1 MNFLNILPYKD
12 MYFLQMDLCCIV
24 LLLFLLI
31 KWAKQ
36 KKDISTGSTL
46 IRLTIAASVIFCA
59 SDAIA
64 GVLEDYVFQG
74 STIIIYVANIIYY
87 ASVLLIAVFWMY
99 YSLLKIGSNL
109 ISRKSKNWLLLI
121 PAILFIVVLFST
133 PFTGWI
139 FAIDPE
145 TSKYSRG
152 PLVFLHW
159 IATLFYVIYGVAIIV
174 QAISKERN
182 KVKKAE
188 LRSLLWFP
196 IPPILVLIIQIFLEG
211 VSIVQFGL
219 TFSILLLYVEEQ
231 SSMVQTDDLT
241 KLNNRRSLDIFIE
254 TSLNH
259 VSSAI
264 DFTFLMID
272 INHFK
277 EINDNYGHLVGD
289 QVLKSFAE
297 ILKASCEES
306 QKRLF
311 LCRYGGDEFLI
322 VGKNV
327 KDEDVET
334 IKEYIANN
342 MQEKIVLEDFDFNVS
357 ASIGVARGTCQDF
370 EDVEHL
376 IRVADEDMYEE
387 KKKSRNKEIRKIK

>member
-12 MYFLQMDLCCIV
+12 LYFLQIDICCIV
-24 LLLFLLI
+24 LLLFVLI
-31 KWAKQ
+31 KWSRQ

-46 IRLTIAASVIFCA
+46 IRLAITTSIIFCA
-59 SDAIA
+59 SDSIA
-64 GVLEDYVFQG
+64 GVLEDYVFSG
-74 STIIIYVANIIYY
+74 SAILMYISNIIYY
-87 ASVLLIAVFWMY
+87 LSVLLIAVFWMQ
-99 YSLLKIGSNL
+99 YSMLKIGANVVNNKK
-109 ISRKSKNWLLLI
+109 RNALLLI
-121 PAILFIVVLFST
+121 PAILFAILLFST
-133 PFTGWI
+133 PFTHWI
-139 FAIDPE
+139 FKIDPD
-145 TSKYSRG
+145 TCAYSRG

-159 IATLFYVIYGVAIIV
+159 ISTLFYVIYGVAIIV

-182 KVKKAE
+182 RVRKAE
-188 LRSLLWFP
+188 FKSLLWFP
-196 IPPILVLIIQIFLEG
+196 IPPMIVLVLQIFLAG

-241 KLNNRRSLDIFIE
+241 KLNNRRSLDIYIE
-254 TSLNH
+254 TNLSH

-327 KDEDVET
+327 KDEDVEN

-342 MQEKIVLEDFDFNVS
+342 MQERIVLEDFDFNVS

-387 KKKSRNKEIRKIK
+387 KKNFRNKEIRKQK